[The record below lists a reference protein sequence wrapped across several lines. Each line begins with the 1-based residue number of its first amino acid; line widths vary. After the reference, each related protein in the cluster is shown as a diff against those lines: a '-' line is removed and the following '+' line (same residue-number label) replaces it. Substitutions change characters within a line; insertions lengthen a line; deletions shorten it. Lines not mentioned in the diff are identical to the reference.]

1 MSPTKHLVK
10 VNGRELLT
18 QHNTYNVCN
27 TVFLIKLNKNL
38 NLLHILLLLIILVN
52 YLQNDTAKI
61 TGEEISTVLH

>member
-27 TVFLIKLNKNL
+27 TFFLIKFNKNL

-52 YLQNDTAKI
+52 YLKNDTAKI